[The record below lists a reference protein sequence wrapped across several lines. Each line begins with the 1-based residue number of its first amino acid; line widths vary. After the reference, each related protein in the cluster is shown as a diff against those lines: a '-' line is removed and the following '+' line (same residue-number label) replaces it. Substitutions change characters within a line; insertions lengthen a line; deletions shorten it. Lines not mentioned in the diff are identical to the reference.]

1 MTNVPQ
7 ELRDLW
13 ADVYRLFDLNYNMK
27 NDAESW
33 RKFWEQADQIK
44 QKYDNPHLG
53 TLLIVVSDMIEYH
66 VTQKMLSPCTLE
78 DMKLF

>member
-1 MTNVPQ
+1 MTNVPNDIR
-7 ELRDLW
+7 EMW

-33 RKFWEQADQIK
+33 QKFWEQAEQLNKKHNNYYLMALVMI
-44 QKYDNPHLG
+44 
-53 TLLIVVSDMIEYH
+53 VSDMIEGH
-66 VTQKMLSPCTLE
+66 MLDKKYFPSTLE